1 MAAADADFRLLDD
14 ASGLA
19 LPMSPGS
26 KLAQQPFVLDPLGGV
41 LALRRTGSA
50 RPRTSG
56 AMRHVVR
63 LVYLAPIHET
73 TVVNTSCRTS
83 TWAFVR
89 VCDMH
94 DLDEWWVV
102 VKDGAGLEVATRG
115 TR

>member
-63 LVYLAPIHET
+63 LVYLAPTHET

-83 TWAFVR
+83 TWRSF
-89 VCDMH
+89 
-94 DLDEWWVV
+94 
-102 VKDGAGLEVATRG
+102 GSATCTTSTSG
-115 TR
+115 GSS